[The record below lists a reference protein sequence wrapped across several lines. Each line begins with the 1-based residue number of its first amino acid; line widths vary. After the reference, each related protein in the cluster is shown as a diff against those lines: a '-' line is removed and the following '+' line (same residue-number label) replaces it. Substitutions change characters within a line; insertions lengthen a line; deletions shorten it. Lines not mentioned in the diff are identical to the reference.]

1 MFEWDED
8 KNRSNIRKHGVGFQ
22 TAIRIFENAVLS
34 WADERAA
41 YGEMR
46 HHTIGQIEGV
56 VFLAVIHTDRA
67 GKIRISPPGRRTAA
81 KGNVM
86 TKKYEKELSLEELLA
101 LPDEKIDYSD
111 IPELDENFWTNAKLV
126 EPEGTQQITL
136 RIKKSVIEAYKS
148 TGKGY
153 QTRMN
158 AVLESYA
165 RTLRKR

>member
-1 MFEWDED
+1 
-8 KNRSNIRKHGVGFQ
+8 
-22 TAIRIFENAVLS
+22 
-34 WADERAA
+34 
-41 YGEMR
+41 
-46 HHTIGQIEGV
+46 
-56 VFLAVIHTDRA
+56 
-67 GKIRISPPGRRTAA
+67 
-81 KGNVM
+81 M
-86 TKKYEKELSLEELLA
+86 TKKYEKELSLEELSA
-101 LPDEKIDYSD
+101 LPDEKIDYTD
-111 IPELDENFWTNAKLV
+111 IPELDENFWANATLV

>member
-1 MFEWDED
+1 
-8 KNRSNIRKHGVGFQ
+8 
-22 TAIRIFENAVLS
+22 
-34 WADERAA
+34 
-41 YGEMR
+41 
-46 HHTIGQIEGV
+46 
-56 VFLAVIHTDRA
+56 
-67 GKIRISPPGRRTAA
+67 
-81 KGNVM
+81 M
-86 TKKYEKELSLEELLA
+86 TKKYEKELSLEELSA

-111 IPELDENFWTNAKLV
+111 IPELDENFWTTAKLV

-165 RTLRKR
+165 RTLLKR